1 MNHNLQIHSKLQK
14 ERKNENQFQ
23 HINICYWWNQCLSI
37 DLHTA
42 NPCKQLSR
50 PLLIIRKN
58 SDLKLCPSFKYS
70 LWFFMPQRPEDL
82 VQSQSFCVVFF
93 FFYPQWKPGIY
104 VLKEKNILSLYS
116 DSSVT
121 CDSLLYPRLNKIHKN
136 HMISGLE
143 AFSFHVNNFNK
154 RYESGDIYFLLA
166 LQVGD
171 IWIKPL

>member
-1 MNHNLQIHSKLQK
+1 MRRIPTTYTSTQSLSLDVSHFPKFSKVLHAGDDLGDPNNIITFILFLWIIIYK
-14 ERKNENQFQ
+14 FTPNCKKKKNENQFQ
-23 HINICYWWNQCLSI
+23 NINICYWWNQCLSI

-93 FFYPQWKPGIY
+93 LPPVKTWNLCIEGKKYFKLIFRQQCYLWF
-104 VLKEKNILSLYS
+104 V
-116 DSSVT
+116 V
-121 CDSLLYPRLNKIHKN
+121 
-136 HMISGLE
+136 ISKTE
-143 AFSFHVNNFNK
+143 
-154 RYESGDIYFLLA
+154 
-166 LQVGD
+166 
-171 IWIKPL
+171 